1 MNTAGMLDLDDFR
14 RACQGVLDAAR
25 WSYLAGGAG
34 HDDAVRENEAALRRL
49 RLRPRPL
56 NGVADPDLTVDV
68 LGFPAA
74 MPVLLA
80 PTSPLRLF
88 HPDAELAVSRAARR
102 AGVLPIVSN
111 DSHHSLTEIAKQGPC
126 WFQLYCY
133 GSRADVVR
141 TIRLAESVDARAL
154 VVTIDNSHPSRR
166 VAMLR
171 SGFATP
177 PEVEFGIHRESG
189 FSDGAVPP
197 DTRLPRWPL
206 TWELLD
212 LIRSQTRLPVVVK
225 GVLHPADAALLTDRG
240 VAGLIVSNH
249 GGRQLNDSI
258 AAIDALPGV
267 VAAAAGRLPVLLDGG
282 IRTGGDVVKALAAG
296 AAAVCLGRP
305 YVWGLTLDGEDGVLA
320 VLELL
325 RAELLDV
332 ARQTGLR
339 ALRAV
344 PADLVA
350 PPPPSFT
357 GRGGGPHDPAHQ
369 GALRA

>member
-1 MNTAGMLDLDDFR
+1 MITARMLDLDDFER
-14 RACQGVLDAAR
+14 VCRFALDDAR

-34 HDDAVRENEAALRRL
+34 RGDGVRENEAALRRR

-56 NGVADPDLTVDV
+56 GGTADPELSVDV
-68 LGFPAA
+68 LGFTAA
-74 MPVLLA
+74 MPLLLA

-88 HPDAELAVSRAARR
+88 HPEAELPVSRAARR

-111 DSHHSLTEIAKQGPC
+111 DSHHSLTEIAKQGPF

-133 GSRADVVR
+133 GSRADVIR
-141 TIRLAESVDARAL
+141 TIRLAESLDAQAL

-166 VAMLR
+166 LAMLR

-189 FSDGAVPP
+189 FSDGEVPP

-212 LIRSQTRLPVVVK
+212 VIRAETRLPVVVK
-225 GVLHPADAALLTDRG
+225 GVLHPSDAAALADRG

-267 VAAAAGRLPVLLDGG
+267 VAAVRGRIPVLMDGG

-296 AAAVCLGRP
+296 ATAVCIGRP
-305 YVWGLTLDGEDGVLA
+305 YVWGLVLDGEEGVLH
-320 VLELL
+320 VLDLL

-332 ARQTGLR
+332 ARQMGLR
-339 ALRAV
+339 SLRDV

-350 PPPPSFT
+350 PT
-357 GRGGGPHDPAHQ
+357 
-369 GALRA
+369 